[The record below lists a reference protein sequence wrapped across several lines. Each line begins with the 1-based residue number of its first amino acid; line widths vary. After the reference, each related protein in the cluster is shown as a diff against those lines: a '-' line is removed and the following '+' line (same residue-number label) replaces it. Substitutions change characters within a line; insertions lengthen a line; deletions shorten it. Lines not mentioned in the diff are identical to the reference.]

1 MVYLY
6 NEPRKERKVIVARK
20 KQHYVDN
27 EKFLV
32 VMTDYREKYLQAKDE
47 EEELPIIPD
56 YAGECFLKIAERLSH
71 RPNFINYAFREE
83 MVSDGI
89 ENCVMYASNF
99 NPEKSKNPFAYFT
112 QIIYYAFLRR
122 IEKEKKQLYIKYKTM
137 EEHSSLEDHVDMG
150 EIGQSESQAVSSGA
164 SPLTTDKRA
173 SIQEFIFAF
182 EEKKRKKKKPKP
194 AKEDDNIVSFS
205 PLTFYINKAT
215 HENRINN

>member
-1 MVYLY
+1 M
-6 NEPRKERKVIVARK
+6 PRK

-27 EKFLV
+27 EKFLE
-32 VMTDYREKYLQAKDE
+32 VMGDYREKFLEAKDNDTE
-47 EEELPIIPD
+47 RPMLPE

-99 NPEKSKNPFAYFT
+99 NPEKSTNPFAYFT
-112 QIIYYAFLRR
+112 QIIYFAFLRR

-137 EEHSSLEDHVDMG
+137 EEYSSLEDNVDMG
-150 EIGQSESQAVSSGA
+150 EMGQSESQAVSSGA
-164 SPLTTDKRA
+164 SPLSADKRV

-194 AKEDDNIVSFS
+194 VKKDDDVVSFS
-205 PLTFYINKAT
+205 PLTFYIDRAYA
-215 HENRINN
+215 

>member
-1 MVYLY
+1 M
-6 NEPRKERKVIVARK
+6 ARK

-32 VMTDYREKYLQAKDE
+32 VMSDYREEYLQAKDNDT
-47 EEELPIIPD
+47 ELPVIPD

-89 ENCVMYASNF
+89 ENSVMYASNF
-99 NPEKSKNPFAYFT
+99 NPEKSTNPFAYFT

-150 EIGQSESQAVSSGA
+150 EMSSEDSRSVSSGA
-164 SPLTTDKRA
+164 SPLTADKRV
-173 SIQEFIFAF
+173 SIQEFIHAF
-182 EEKKRKKKKPKP
+182 EEKKRKKKKVK
-194 AKEDDNIVSFS
+194 KEDDNIVSFS
-205 PLTFYINKAT
+205 PLTIFLERA
-215 HENRINN
+215 RV

>member
-1 MVYLY
+1 M
-6 NEPRKERKVIVARK
+6 ARK

-27 EKFLV
+27 ERFLE
-32 VMTDYREKYLQAKDE
+32 VMSDYREKYLQAKDNDT
-47 EEELPIIPD
+47 ELPIIPD
-56 YAGECFLKIAERLSH
+56 YAGECFLKIAELLSH

-99 NPEKSKNPFAYFT
+99 NPEKSTNPFAYFT
-112 QIIYYAFLRR
+112 QIIYFAFLRR

-137 EEHSSLEDHVDMG
+137 EEYSSLEDHVDMG
-150 EIGQSESQAVSSGA
+150 EMGQSETQSVSSGA
-164 SPLTTDKRA
+164 SPLTVDKRA

-205 PLTFYINKAT
+205 PLTFYIDRA
-215 HENRINN
+215 HA

>member
-1 MVYLY
+1 
-6 NEPRKERKVIVARK
+6 VARK

-27 EKFLV
+27 EKFLE
-32 VMTDYREKYLQAKDE
+32 VMSDYREKYLQAIDNDT
-47 EEELPIIPD
+47 ELPIIPD

-89 ENCVMYASNF
+89 ENSVMYASNF
-99 NPEKSKNPFAYFT
+99 NPEKSTNPFAYFT
-112 QIIYYAFLRR
+112 QIIYFAFLRR

-137 EEHSSLEDHVDMG
+137 EEYSSLEDHVDMG
-150 EIGQSESQAVSSGA
+150 EMGQCETQAVSSGA
-164 SPLTTDKRA
+164 SPLTVDKRA

-182 EEKKRKKKKPKP
+182 EEKKRKKKKVKTEPK
-194 AKEDDNIVSFS
+194 KDDIVSFS

-215 HENRINN
+215 HEHCINN

>member
-1 MVYLY
+1 M
-6 NEPRKERKVIVARK
+6 ARK

-27 EKFLV
+27 ERFLE
-32 VMTDYREKYLQAKDE
+32 VMSDYREKYLQAKDNDT
-47 EEELPIIPD
+47 ELPIIPD

-89 ENCVMYASNF
+89 ENSVMYASNF
-99 NPEKSKNPFAYFT
+99 NPEKSTNPFAYFT
-112 QIIYYAFLRR
+112 QIIYFAFLRR

-137 EEHSSLEDHVDMG
+137 EEYSSLEDHVDMG
-150 EIGQSESQAVSSGA
+150 EMGQSETQAVSSGA
-164 SPLTTDKRA
+164 SPLTVDKRA

-194 AKEDDNIVSFS
+194 VKKDDDVVSFS
-205 PLTFYINKAT
+205 PLTFYIDRAYA
-215 HENRINN
+215 

>member
-1 MVYLY
+1 M
-6 NEPRKERKVIVARK
+6 ARK

-99 NPEKSKNPFAYFT
+99 NPEKSTNPFAYFT
-112 QIIYYAFLRR
+112 QIIYFAFLRR

-150 EIGQSESQAVSSGA
+150 DMSSEDSRAVSAGA
-164 SPLTTDKRA
+164 SPLTTDKRV
-173 SIQEFIFAF
+173 SIQEFIHAF
-182 EEKKRKKKKPKP
+182 EEKKRKKKKVKTD
-194 AKEDDNIVSFS
+194 KENDNIVSFS
-205 PLTFYINKAT
+205 PLTIFLERAQA
-215 HENRINN
+215 

>member
-1 MVYLY
+1 MIYLY
-6 NEPRKERKVIVARK
+6 NEPRKERKVSVARK

-32 VMTDYREKYLQAKDE
+32 VMTDYREKYLQAKDD

-89 ENCVMYASNF
+89 ENCVMYAGNF
-99 NPEKSKNPFAYFT
+99 NPEKSTNPFAYFT
-112 QIIYYAFLRR
+112 QIIYFAFLRR

-137 EEHSSLEDHVDMG
+137 DEFSMLEDHSDMG
-150 EIGQSESQAVSSGA
+150 DMDAGEKASITSGA
-164 SPLTTDKRA
+164 STMTVDKRKT
-173 SIQEFIFAF
+173 IYDFIHAF
-182 EEKKRKKKKPKP
+182 EEKKRKKKKVKTEPK
-194 AKEDDNIVSFS
+194 KDDIVSFS

-215 HENRINN
+215 HEHCINN

>member
-1 MVYLY
+1 V
-6 NEPRKERKVIVARK
+6 NVARK

-27 EKFLV
+27 ERFLE
-32 VMTDYREKYLQAKDE
+32 VMSDYREKYLQAKDNDT
-47 EEELPIIPD
+47 ELPIIPD

-89 ENCVMYASNF
+89 ENSVMYASNF
-99 NPEKSKNPFAYFT
+99 NPEKSTNPFAYFT
-112 QIIYYAFLRR
+112 QIIYFAFLRR

-137 EEHSSLEDHVDMG
+137 EEYSSLEDHVDMG
-150 EIGQSESQAVSSGA
+150 EMGQSETQAVSSGA
-164 SPLTTDKRA
+164 SPLTVDKRA

-205 PLTFYINKAT
+205 PLTFYIDRA
-215 HENRINN
+215 HA

>member
-1 MVYLY
+1 M
-6 NEPRKERKVIVARK
+6 PRK

-27 EKFLV
+27 EKFLI
-32 VMTDYREKYLQAKDE
+32 VMRDYRENYLKSKDDE
-47 EEELPIIPD
+47 TTPPQIPD

-99 NPEKSKNPFAYFT
+99 NPEKSTNPFAYFT

-137 EEHSSLEDHVDMG
+137 DEFSSLEENSDMAAM
-150 EIGQSESQAVSSGA
+150 SSKESASVISGA
-164 SPLTTDKRA
+164 SPMTADKRA
-173 SIQEFIFAF
+173 SIYDFIHAF
-182 EEKKRKKKKPKP
+182 EEKKRAKKKPKP
-194 AKEDDNIVSFS
+194 EVDKTLAKLS
-205 PLTFYINKAT
+205 PLVEFMEEAYA
-215 HENRINN
+215 

>member
-1 MVYLY
+1 M
-6 NEPRKERKVIVARK
+6 ARK

-32 VMTDYREKYLQAKDE
+32 VMSEYREEYLRAKDE
-47 EEELPIIPD
+47 DIELPIIPD

-99 NPEKSKNPFAYFT
+99 NPEKSTNPFAYFT

-137 EEHSSLEDHVDMG
+137 DEFNSIEDHVDMG
-150 EIGQSESQAVSSGA
+150 EMGGNEAASIASGT
-164 SPLTTDKRA
+164 SPMTADKREN
-173 SIQEFIFAF
+173 IYDFINAF
-182 EEKKRKKKKPKP
+182 EEKKRKKKKGREVDKNN
-194 AKEDDNIVSFS
+194 DDIAQLS
-205 PLTFYINKAT
+205 PLVSYMNEGIYA
-215 HENRINN
+215 

>member
-1 MVYLY
+1 M
-6 NEPRKERKVIVARK
+6 PRK

-27 EKFLV
+27 EKFLI
-32 VMTDYREKYLQAKDE
+32 VMRDYRENYLKSKDDE
-47 EEELPIIPD
+47 TTPPPIPD

-99 NPEKSKNPFAYFT
+99 NPEKSTNPFAYFT

-137 EEHSSLEDHVDMG
+137 DEFSSLEENSDMVAM
-150 EIGQSESQAVSSGA
+150 SAKESASVTSGA
-164 SPLTTDKRA
+164 SPMTADKRA
-173 SIQEFIFAF
+173 SIYDFIHAF
-182 EEKKRKKKKPKP
+182 EEKKKAKKKPKP
-194 AKEDDNIVSFS
+194 EVDKTLAKLS
-205 PLTFYINKAT
+205 PLVEFMEEAYA
-215 HENRINN
+215 

>member
-1 MVYLY
+1 M
-6 NEPRKERKVIVARK
+6 ARK

-32 VMTDYREKYLQAKDE
+32 VMSDYREEHLRAKDNDT
-47 EEELPIIPD
+47 ELPIIPD

-99 NPEKSKNPFAYFT
+99 NPEKSTNPFAYFT
-112 QIIYYAFLRR
+112 QIIYFAFLRR

-137 EEHSSLEDHVDMG
+137 DEFSMLEDYSDMG
-150 EIGQSESQAVSSGA
+150 DMETGEKASIAAGA
-164 SPLTTDKRA
+164 SPMTVDKRKN
-173 SIQEFIFAF
+173 IYDFIHAF
-182 EEKKRKKKKPKP
+182 EEKKRKKKKVKTVPK
-194 AKEDDNIVSFS
+194 KDDIVSLS

-215 HENRINN
+215 HEYCINN

>member
-1 MVYLY
+1 M
-6 NEPRKERKVIVARK
+6 ARK

-32 VMTDYREKYLQAKDE
+32 VMGDYREKYLQAKDND
-47 EEELPIIPD
+47 EELPIIPD

-99 NPEKSKNPFAYFT
+99 NPEKSANPFAYFT

-150 EIGQSESQAVSSGA
+150 EMSSEDSRAVTSGA
-164 SPLTTDKRA
+164 SPLTTDKRV
-173 SIQEFIFAF
+173 SIQEFIHAF
-182 EEKKRKKKKPKP
+182 EEKKRKKKKVKTD
-194 AKEDDNIVSFS
+194 KENENIVSFS
-205 PLTFYINKAT
+205 PLTIFLERAQA
-215 HENRINN
+215 

>member
-1 MVYLY
+1 LVYLY
-6 NEPRKERKVIVARK
+6 NEPREERQVIVARK

-32 VMTDYREKYLQAKDE
+32 VMSDYREKYLQAKDNDT
-47 EEELPIIPD
+47 ELPIIPD

-89 ENCVMYASNF
+89 ENSVMYASNF
-99 NPEKSKNPFAYFT
+99 NPEKSTNPFAYFT
-112 QIIYYAFLRR
+112 QIIYFAFLRR

-137 EEHSSLEDHVDMG
+137 EEYSSLEDHVDMG
-150 EIGQSESQAVSSGA
+150 EMGQSETQAVSSGA
-164 SPLTTDKRA
+164 SPLTADKRA

-205 PLTFYINKAT
+205 PLTFYIDRA
-215 HENRINN
+215 HA

>member
-1 MVYLY
+1 M
-6 NEPRKERKVIVARK
+6 ARK

-32 VMTDYREKYLQAKDE
+32 VMTEYRNAYLESKENGE
-47 EEELPIIPD
+47 EQKPMIPD

-99 NPEKSKNPFAYFT
+99 NPEKSSNPFAYFT
-112 QIIYYAFLRR
+112 QITYYAFLRR

-137 EEHSSLEDHVDMG
+137 DEFSSLEDNSDM
-150 EIGQSESQAVSSGA
+150 SQMGNETGAISSGA
-164 SPLTTDKRA
+164 SPLSTDKRA
-173 SIQEFIFAF
+173 SIYDFIATF
-182 EEKKRKKKKPKP
+182 EEKKRAKKRVKTTPKK
-194 AKEDDNIVSFS
+194 DDTIISLS
-205 PLTFYINKAT
+205 PLTFYIDRA
-215 HENRINN
+215 HA

>member
-1 MVYLY
+1 M
-6 NEPRKERKVIVARK
+6 PRK

-27 EKFLV
+27 EKFLE
-32 VMTDYREKYLQAKDE
+32 VMGDYREKFLQSKDNDTE
-47 EEELPIIPD
+47 RPMLPE

-99 NPEKSKNPFAYFT
+99 NPEKSTNPFAYFT
-112 QIIYYAFLRR
+112 QIIYFAFLRR

-137 EEHSSLEDHVDMG
+137 EEYSSLEDNVDMG
-150 EIGQSESQAVSSGA
+150 EMGQSESQAVSSGA
-164 SPLTTDKRA
+164 SPLSADKRV

-182 EEKKRKKKKPKP
+182 EEKKRKKKKVKPVPK
-194 AKEDDNIVSFS
+194 KDDVVSFS
-205 PLTFYINKAT
+205 PLTFYIDQAYA
-215 HENRINN
+215 

>member
-1 MVYLY
+1 MNL
-6 NEPRKERKVIVARK
+6 ERKVNVARK

-32 VMTDYREKYLQAKDE
+32 VMADYREKYLQAKDE

-89 ENCVMYASNF
+89 ENCVMYAGNF
-99 NPEKSKNPFAYFT
+99 NPEKSTNPFAYFT
-112 QIIYYAFLRR
+112 QIIYFAFLRR

-150 EIGQSESQAVSSGA
+150 EMGSEESRAVSAGA
-164 SPLTTDKRA
+164 SPLTADKRV

-182 EEKKRKKKKPKP
+182 EEKKRKKKKVKVD
-194 AKEDDNIVSFS
+194 KEGDNIVSFS
-205 PLTFYINKAT
+205 PLTIFLERA
-215 HENRINN
+215 RA

>member
-1 MVYLY
+1 M
-6 NEPRKERKVIVARK
+6 ARK

-32 VMTDYREKYLQAKDE
+32 VMGDYREEYLKAKDNDL
-47 EEELPIIPD
+47 ELHVLPD

-99 NPEKSKNPFAYFT
+99 NPEKSTNPFAYFT

-137 EEHSSLEDHVDMG
+137 DEYNSIEDYVDMG
-150 EIGQSESQAVSSGA
+150 EMKGTEASSISSGT
-164 SPLTTDKRA
+164 SPMTADKRA
-173 SIQEFIFAF
+173 NIYDFINTF
-182 EEKKRKKKKPKP
+182 EEKKRKKKKTREVNK
-194 AKEDDNIVSFS
+194 DDDVAQLS
-205 PLTFYINKAT
+205 PLVSYMEGGIYA
-215 HENRINN
+215 

>member
-1 MVYLY
+1 MNL
-6 NEPRKERKVIVARK
+6 ERKVNVARK

-32 VMTDYREKYLQAKDE
+32 VMTDYREKYLQAKDD

-99 NPEKSKNPFAYFT
+99 NPEKSTNPFAYFT
-112 QIIYYAFLRR
+112 QIIYFAFLRR

-137 EEHSSLEDHVDMG
+137 EEYSSLEDHVDMG
-150 EIGQSESQAVSSGA
+150 EMSSEDSMAVSAGA
-164 SPLTTDKRA
+164 SPLTADKRV
-173 SIQEFIFAF
+173 SIQEFIHAF
-182 EEKKRKKKKPKP
+182 EEKKRKKKKVKTD
-194 AKEDDNIVSFS
+194 KEDDNVISFS
-205 PLTFYINKAT
+205 PLTFYIDRA
-215 HENRINN
+215 HA

>member
-1 MVYLY
+1 
-6 NEPRKERKVIVARK
+6 VARK

-27 EKFLV
+27 EKFLI
-32 VMTDYREKYLQAKDE
+32 VMGEYRERYLQAKDTE
-47 EEELPIIPD
+47 KELPVLPD

-99 NPEKSKNPFAYFT
+99 NPDKSKNPFAYFT

-137 EEHSSLEDHVDMG
+137 EEYSSLEDHVDMG
-150 EIGQSESQAVSSGA
+150 EMEDSKSVSTGA
-164 SPLTTDKRA
+164 SPLTTDKRVA
-173 SIQEFIFAF
+173 IQEFIFAF
-182 EEKKRKKKKPKP
+182 EEKKRKKKKTKV
-194 AKEDDNIVSFS
+194 AKEDENVVSFS
-205 PLTFYINKAT
+205 PLTIFLEKA
-215 HENRINN
+215 HA